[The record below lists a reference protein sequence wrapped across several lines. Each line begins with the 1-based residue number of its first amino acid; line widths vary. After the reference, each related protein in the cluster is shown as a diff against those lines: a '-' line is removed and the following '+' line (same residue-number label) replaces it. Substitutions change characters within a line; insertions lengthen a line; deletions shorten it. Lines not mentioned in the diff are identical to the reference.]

1 MNKTINLLIHELER
15 VKYGFIALI
24 IAIFGLQFSQVF
36 LTYFHFKTNLTY
48 FKRESQGNIVDY
60 VRDYGPISM
69 INNISESSLFYFSI
83 MLAIV
88 CLLGYCV
95 VIWYRDWFGKN
106 NFFYRLLSLPGNR
119 ISIYLSKLAT
129 ILVMLVILL
138 ALQIMFV
145 YLEQGLLSLLI
156 PKEVFQTNSAW
167 QIIQSH
173 QLLRII
179 LPNYVLDLI
188 LHYAVGIGSL
198 SVLFL
203 IILVERS
210 YKWVG
215 LLCSTVTV
223 ILAFSA
229 VIYIRYVELP
239 FKLFPIEW
247 LLLIIVLSVVISIA
261 AIFVGRY
268 LLEKKISV

>member
-1 MNKTINLLIHELER
+1 
-15 VKYGFIALI
+15 
-24 IAIFGLQFSQVF
+24 
-36 LTYFHFKTNLTY
+36 
-48 FKRESQGNIVDY
+48 
-60 VRDYGPISM
+60 M
-69 INNISESSLFYFSI
+69 I
-83 MLAIV
+83 
-88 CLLGYCV
+88 
-95 VIWYRDWFGKN
+95 
-106 NFFYRLLSLPGNR
+106 
-119 ISIYLSKLAT
+119 
-129 ILVMLVILL
+129 VILL
-138 ALQIMFV
+138 AMQIIFV

-156 PKEVFQTNSAW
+156 PKEVFQTNSVW

-173 QLLRII
+173 QLLSII

-188 LHYAVGIGSL
+188 LHYAVGIGAL

-215 LLCSTVTV
+215 LLCSAATI

-229 VIYIRYVELP
+229 AIYVSNIEVP
-239 FKLFPIEW
+239 FNLFPIEW
-247 LLLIIVLSVVISIA
+247 LLLITALSVGVSIG